1 MAIFISLHPYYYKGI
16 PVSEL
21 ILQEGSTFLQCNL
34 HLVQYASIAFLLVM
48 SAGSDDFAI
57 SLIHCQY
64 SRWRNLDGV
73 KRCNGSS
80 SALMLLS
87 GLVNGSSSAL
97 GLDMFDCN
105 LL

>member
-1 MAIFISLHPYYYKGI
+1 M
-16 PVSEL
+16 
-21 ILQEGSTFLQCNL
+21 
-34 HLVQYASIAFLLVM
+34 QYASIAFLLVM

-64 SRWRNLDGV
+64 SGWRILNGV

-87 GLVNGSSSAL
+87 GLDDGSSSAL

-105 LL
+105 L